1 MGMLISVALFA
12 VGLVLLIKGGDWF
25 VDGATGIAKR
35 FNLPDIVVGATV
47 VSIGTTLP
55 EVMVSTTGALAGSG
69 AMAYGNAIGSIICNT
84 ALIAAISITCNP
96 GPVNVKSMKT
106 PVIFFFCSAALY
118 CVASYFLG
126 EFPRWMGF
134 VMLAIFVVY
143 TILTVR
149 NGLKNPD
156 AAAEEEE
163 EAETADM
170 AGLWKEIALL
180 GICAVVIALLS
191 SLVTGLLMAAAFAV
205 YIFLKTMDAKKSEG
219 QGKKLWEELLLLA
232 VGAAVIAV
240 GADFLVEHGQIIAIG
255 LGVPE
260 TVVAL
265 LFVALG
271 TSLPEL
277 VTTITS
283 LKKGRAS
290 LGVGNV
296 IGANVFNLVLVS
308 GVAVSLAPFEVPCE
322 NFLLDTGLNMSLV
335 FEIPVMV
342 GVMVLMTVPALV
354 FKKLGRWQGIA
365 LLGIYAAFVVCQ
377 FVL

>member
-1 MGMLISVALFA
+1 MLISVLLFA

-106 PVIFFFCSAALY
+106 PAIFFFCSAALY
-118 CVASYFLG
+118 CFASYVLG

-134 VMLAIFVVY
+134 VMLSIFVVY
-143 TILTVR
+143 MVLTVR
-149 NGLKNPD
+149 NGMKNPD
-156 AAAEEEE
+156 VAAEEEE
-163 EAETADM
+163 EESKPKA
-170 AGLWKEIALL
+170 LW
-180 GICAVVIALLS
+180 
-191 SLVTGLLMAAAFAV
+191 
-205 YIFLKTMDAKKSEG
+205 
-219 QGKKLWEELLLLA
+219 QELLLVA
-232 VGAAVIAV
+232 GAAVIAV
-240 GADFLVEHGQIIAIG
+240 GADLLVDHGQIIALE

-308 GVAVSLAPFEVPCE
+308 GVAVSLAPFPVPCE

-335 FEIPVMV
+335 LEIPVML
-342 GVMVLMTVPALV
+342 GVMSLMIFPALAT
-354 FKKLGRWQGIA
+354 KKLGRWQGI
-365 LLGIYAAFVVCQ
+365 LLLAIYAAFCVCQ